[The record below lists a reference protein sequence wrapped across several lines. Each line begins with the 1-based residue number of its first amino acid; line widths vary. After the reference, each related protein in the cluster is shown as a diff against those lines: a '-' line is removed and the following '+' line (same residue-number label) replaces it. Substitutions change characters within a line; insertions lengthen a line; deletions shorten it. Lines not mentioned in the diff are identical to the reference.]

1 MQKHQRLNTILWLV
15 SPWGAVLYQ
24 DTYVLTYCT
33 QHTRYLHIVST
44 YGVLVGLAAALL
56 GQVTRHVTPVVEV
69 LVCRGT

>member
-1 MQKHQRLNTILWLV
+1 MQKHQRLNTILWL
-15 SPWGAVLYQ
+15 
-24 DTYVLTYCT
+24 
-33 QHTRYLHIVST
+33 HTRYLHIVST